1 MTSSPQALLMA
12 SVSILKRSIAA
23 LSKLACEVHR
33 GVSTARITVVNAT
46 GEASIV
52 RYLYHTVICYQCEQ
66 GNGVGEQPWRR

>member
-1 MTSSPQALLMA
+1 
-12 SVSILKRSIAA
+12 
-23 LSKLACEVHR
+23 VHR

-52 RYLYHTVICYQCEQ
+52 WYLYHTVICYQCEQ